1 MQTKEGEFMRIGYL
15 IGVLF
20 FLTGSLMLFL
30 HELASVTIHYLMNFV
45 NEKTIKLN
53 GAFDLVGILFMI
65 VGVLIG
71 AYSFSAARKIAQSPL
86 T

>member
-1 MQTKEGEFMRIGYL
+1 MKIGYL

-30 HELASVTIHYLMNFV
+30 YKLASVMIHYLMNFV
-45 NEKTIKLN
+45 NDETIALN

-65 VGVLIG
+65 VGIVIG
-71 AYSFSAARKIAQSPL
+71 VYSFLAARKVVKSP
-86 T
+86 